1 MPHSHALFTAEDA
14 PRSDGVRTVGSAES
28 VMPNGLTD
36 ADDADDAKY
45 HGGAF
50 YSATVH
56 KSVTIL
62 EPMSKSHMAS
72 EGDPQVALAAS
83 HTEFLRVLWSRVGLT
98 TPHFWQGRTVG

>member
-36 ADDADDAKY
+36 ADDADDAKN

-72 EGDPQVALAAS
+72 EGDPQVALATSQHARACAAAR
-83 HTEFLRVLWSRVGLT
+83 LRQIYILIG
-98 TPHFWQGRTVG
+98 

>member
-36 ADDADDAKY
+36 ADDADDAKD

-62 EPMSKSHMAS
+62 EPMPKSHMAS

-83 HTEFLRVLWSRVGLT
+83 QASTCGPRGDSPVSYTHLT
-98 TPHFWQGRTVG
+98 LPTKA

>member
-36 ADDADDAKY
+36 ADDADDAKN
-45 HGGAF
+45 HGDAF
-50 YSATVH
+50 YGATVH

-62 EPMSKSHMAS
+62 GPMSKSHTAS

-83 HTEFLRVLWSRVGLT
+83 QLLLCCFRSCE
-98 TPHFWQGRTVG
+98 